1 MEQPPDNTIDIDLAA
16 EEDFETELLLA
27 DINKN
32 KTTPKQDFDWGI
44 VFQLDKSVWK
54 NVLGFCI
61 VNVASTLLIY
71 YLKDHDI
78 VDLTFKDK
86 GHSLMSVLVS
96 FLVVSRSTI
105 VYNRY
110 MLAGSLLGSLFRSSE
125 DLVQH
130 VLAYTYEDEEEDTRA
145 WRNELVTQVLCL
157 LSITMKFL
165 SHRSEGQNIWDNK
178 SIRDFSSRNVQ
189 IQSSRGKR
197 LSVTEEE
204 INSQAPVFQI
214 YRLRKLIGDKRLKID
229 VARKM
234 KLFSFIDQY
243 GNSYHQLKKQIT
255 IPFPFP
261 LVQMARTFLFFWV
274 FTIPFALV
282 KDMGSAITA
291 NAMTIFFLTYGY
303 IGLES
308 VSIEMDDPF
317 GDDENDFDH
326 EGMKRIA
333 FDNIFQYVSELPIHG
348 KEDACELQKR
358 ANDIV
363 VRIEPSVPQSVN
375 NYGTYSDNQ
384 DAVEHLSE
392 MSELD
397 AFFDAAEMSAK
408 SASNV

>member
-1 MEQPPDNTIDIDLAA
+1 M
-16 EEDFETELLLA
+16 
-27 DINKN
+27 
-32 KTTPKQDFDWGI
+32 
-44 VFQLDKSVWK
+44 
-54 NVLGFCI
+54 
-61 VNVASTLLIY
+61 
-71 YLKDHDI
+71 
-78 VDLTFKDK
+78 
-86 GHSLMSVLVS
+86 
-96 FLVVSRSTI
+96 
-105 VYNRY
+105 
-110 MLAGSLLGSLFRSSE
+110 
-125 DLVQH
+125 
-130 VLAYTYEDEEEDTRA
+130 
-145 WRNELVTQVLCL
+145 
-157 LSITMKFL
+157 
-165 SHRSEGQNIWDNK
+165 
-178 SIRDFSSRNVQ
+178 Q

-308 VSIEMDDPF
+308 VSIEMDGKFSLHLLFCLVVLLMLECQFVKITDPF

-326 EGMKRIA
+326 EGMKRI
-333 FDNIFQYVSELPIHG
+333 G
-348 KEDACELQKR
+348 KFA
-358 ANDIV
+358 
-363 VRIEPSVPQSVN
+363 
-375 NYGTYSDNQ
+375 
-384 DAVEHLSE
+384 
-392 MSELD
+392 
-397 AFFDAAEMSAK
+397 
-408 SASNV
+408 